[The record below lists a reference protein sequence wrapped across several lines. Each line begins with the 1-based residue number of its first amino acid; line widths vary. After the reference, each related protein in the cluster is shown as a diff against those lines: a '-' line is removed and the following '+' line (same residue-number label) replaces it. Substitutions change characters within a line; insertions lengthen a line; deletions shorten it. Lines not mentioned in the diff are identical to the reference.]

1 MTPAAAACAIGLGS
15 NLGDSVDILDRAID
29 QLVATPHIHHI
40 QVAHYYRTKPV
51 GGPPHQ
57 PDYLNSAAIFTTS
70 RSPWQLLEI
79 LQSIENQAGR
89 TRIVRWGARTLDL
102 DLLIYGAWDIDSPHL
117 QVPHPRMAD
126 RAFVLRPLAEIA
138 GTWDCGGQT
147 VQQLLSGVDCSDV
160 VLHC

>member
-1 MTPAAAACAIGLGS
+1 MTITAAACAIGLGS
-15 NLGDSVDILDRAID
+15 NLGDSGGILDQAIK
-29 QLVATPHIHHI
+29 QLIATPQIHHL
-40 QVAHYYRTKPV
+40 QVASYYRTKPV

-89 TRIVRWGARTLDL
+89 IRTVRWGARTLDL
-102 DLLIYGAWDIDSPHL
+102 DLLIYGAWYIDSPHL

-138 GTWDCGGQT
+138 GDWDCGGQT
-147 VQQLLSGVDCSDV
+147 VQQLLSDVDCSDV
-160 VLHC
+160 MLYS